1 MSKYLLIIALII
13 LTNKIIIGQKDI
25 IDTIVF
31 QNAKVYTIDTI
42 SNESKEQ
49 AKSKT
54 LFIVPIADMNENTF
68 FLLNDSIHPIFSFG
82 ELEQKLDKKKRY
94 KTHTSETD
102 MAAYLNRKKLNGYI
116 KSEIIDKDRKLIFII
131 ENY

>member
-102 MAAYLNRKKLNGYI
+102 MATYLNRKKLNGYI